1 MAALGYVI
9 AAAEDAATANT
20 TVAYWNG
27 RTLTEDATQV
37 SLDEAETFVDGE
49 LPEVELMSQLG
60 NLQVAFADKYLQLKR
75 VSISVSL
82 V

>member
-20 TVAYWNG
+20 IVGYWNG
-27 RTLTEDATQV
+27 RGLTDAATQAD
-37 SLDEAETFVDGE
+37 LDEAETFIDGE

-75 VSISVSL
+75 ASIAVTL